1 MISTLTYLSG
11 YTAHSITKLS
21 INSKWRAFLCR
32 LTLQIA
38 LGSTSHPPSRSPSG
52 QNKFLWEDHLCWPN
66 FKFFSQIPNMIWLNF
81 LKLLCVKVAECQFS
95 SGGIWK
101 RERNPEP
108 VFSVWGT
115 TFIISIPYNDIK
127 AICHVPFIQGFGTI
141 SQHSETCSRVFI
153 NNNQQHL
160 AGVYD
165 VPDIVLGIFDNKLS
179 PNLETVKVLIAQSC
193 LTLWDPWTVTHQA
206 PLSM

>member
-1 MISTLTYLSG
+1 MFLLSKG
-11 YTAHSITKLS
+11 LA
-21 INSKWRAFLCR
+21 
-32 LTLQIA
+32 
-38 LGSTSHPPSRSPSG
+38 
-52 QNKFLWEDHLCWPN
+52 
-66 FKFFSQIPNMIWLNF
+66 
-81 LKLLCVKVAECQFS
+81 
-95 SGGIWK
+95 
-101 RERNPEP
+101 
-108 VFSVWGT
+108 
-115 TFIISIPYNDIK
+115 
-127 AICHVPFIQGFGTI
+127 
-141 SQHSETCSRVFI
+141 RVFI